1 METSSADLVCVLQQI
16 WESRAQYPEAVAL
29 SCAER
34 QLTYK
39 NLCLSAE
46 KLAGYLKQLGVTPGS
61 AVALCMERSIDWIV
75 AALAIMEAGAA
86 YVPLDSAW
94 PDSRLRFAVEDS
106 GAVVLVARAELLDRL
121 GVKARGVDPSRD
133 AAAIAAAPGN
143 LSAQNLSA
151 KDLSA
156 KDPSPAVVP
165 PDSLAYMIYTSG
177 STGVPKG
184 VEITHA
190 NLSHLVRWHRAAFAI
205 SRDDRA
211 SHLASLGFDAA
222 VWEIWP
228 SLCAGATLCLAND
241 EVRSS
246 PQMMQE
252 WMVRER
258 ITIGFVP
265 TVHAAPLMAME
276 WPASTRLRYML
287 TGGDKLHSF
296 PGRQLPFKVVNNY
309 GPAECTVVT
318 TSTVLEPGL
327 QGPPSIGR
335 AITGASV
342 YLLNEQGEQVR
353 DGEVGEIYI
362 GGDGVGRGYR
372 NLPDSTERNF
382 LPDAFAGVPGA
393 RMYRSGDCGCRRPN
407 GEIEFRGRIDRQAK
421 IRGQRVELDEIG
433 SILMQ
438 YPGIDFA
445 AASLNQSG
453 AGDAQLLAHVLFS
466 GDQPVPNA
474 QSLQQHLV
482 RSLPDYMVPSAF
494 VRLDSLPLSSNGK
507 IDLAMLPQP
516 SDENCLQSG
525 PRKEPATLVE
535 EKLLAMVK
543 ELLDNPNIS
552 VEDNFFLAG
561 GHSLLGM
568 QLIIR
573 LRNAFGLDLT
583 LRQLFE
589 GPTVERLA
597 VLIENKLIDEVNSIS
612 DEEAEISLTE

>member
-1 METSSADLVCVLQQI
+1 METSSADLLCVLQQI
-16 WESRAQYPEAVAL
+16 SKSRAQNPAAIAL
-29 SCAER
+29 SCGDR
-34 QLTYK
+34 QVNYQ
-39 NLCLSAE
+39 NLCLGAE
-46 KLAGYLKQLGVTPGS
+46 KLAEYLKQLGVTPGC

-75 AALAIMEAGAA
+75 AALAIMQAGAA

-106 GAVVLVARAELLDRL
+106 GAVALVARADLLDRL

-133 AAAIAAAPGN
+133 AAAIAGAPA
-143 LSAQNLSA
+143 LSPDGLSPRG
-151 KDLSA
+151 LSQEGL
-156 KDPSPAVVP
+156 SPEAVSS
-165 PDSLAYMIYTSG
+165 DSLAYMIYTSG

-190 NLSHLVRWHRAAFAI
+190 NLSHLVRWHRAAFGT
-205 SRDDRA
+205 SREDRA

-228 SLCAGATLCLAND
+228 YLCAGATLCLATD

-246 PQMMQE
+246 PQLMQQ
-252 WMVRER
+252 WIIREG

-276 WPASTRLRYML
+276 WPATTRLRYML

-296 PGRQLPFKVVNNY
+296 PRRQLPFQVVNNY
-309 GPAECTVVT
+309 GPAECTVVS
-318 TSTVLEPGL
+318 TSAVLEPGL
-327 QGPPSIGR
+327 QGTPSIGR

-342 YLLNEQGEQVR
+342 YLLNERGEQVR
-353 DGEVGEIYI
+353 DGEIGEIYI
-362 GGDGVGRGYR
+362 GGNGVGRGYR

-382 LPDAFAGVPGA
+382 LPDPFAGVPGA
-393 RMYRSGDCGCRRPN
+393 RMYRSGDCGCRRAD

-438 YPGIDFA
+438 YPGVDFA
-445 AASLNQSG
+445 AATLSQSD
-453 AGDAQLLAHVLFS
+453 AGEAQLIAHVLFS
-466 GDQPVPNA
+466 GDQPAPNA
-474 QSLQQHLV
+474 QTLQQHLL
-482 RSLPDYMVPSAF
+482 RSLPEYMVPSAF

-507 IDLAMLPQP
+507 IDLATLPQP
-516 SDENCLQSG
+516 SDANHLPSG

-543 ELLDNPNIS
+543 ELLDNPDIS

>member
-1 METSSADLVCVLQQI
+1 VETLSADFLCVLPQI
-16 WESRAQYPEAVAL
+16 SESRAQVPESIAL
-29 SCAER
+29 SCGDR
-34 QLTYK
+34 QLTYQ
-39 NLCLSAE
+39 NLCLRAE
-46 KLAGYLKQLGVTPGS
+46 KLAAYLRQLGVTPGS
-61 AVALCMERSIDWIV
+61 TVALCMERSIDWIV
-75 AALAIMEAGAA
+75 AALAIMQAGCA

-94 PDSRLRFAVEDS
+94 PDSRLRFAVEDA
-106 GAVVLVARAELLDRL
+106 GAVALVARSALLERL
-121 GVKARGVDPSRD
+121 AVKAHGVDPSRD
-133 AAAIAAAPGN
+133 AAAIAAMPAVSRDDV
-143 LSAQNLSA
+143 SAQDSLKTIS
-151 KDLSA
+151 
-156 KDPSPAVVP
+156 

-190 NLSHLVRWHRAAFAI
+190 NLSHLVQWHREAFGV
-205 SRDDRA
+205 SRADRA

-228 SLCAGATLCLAND
+228 YLCAGATLCLAND

-246 PQMMQE
+246 PQVMQQ
-252 WMVRER
+252 WMIRER
-258 ITIGFVP
+258 VTIGFVP
-265 TVHAAPLMAME
+265 TVHAGPLMAME
-276 WPASTRLRYML
+276 WPATTRLRYML

-309 GPAECTVVT
+309 GPAECTVVS
-318 TSTVLEPGL
+318 TSTILEPGSL
-327 QGPPSIGR
+327 GTPSIGR

-342 YLLNEQGEQVR
+342 YLLNERGEQVR

-362 GGDGVGRGYR
+362 GGNGVGRGYR

-382 LPDAFAGVPGA
+382 LPDPFAGLPGA
-393 RMYRSGDCGCRRPN
+393 RMYRSGDCGCRRGD

-445 AASLNQSG
+445 AATLSKSG
-453 AGDAQLLAHVLFS
+453 ADDQLTAHVLFS

-474 QSLQQHLV
+474 QSLQQHLL
-482 RSLPDYMVPSAF
+482 RSLPEYMVPSVF

-507 IDLAMLPQP
+507 IDLATLPQP
-516 SDENCLQSG
+516 SDANRLQSG

-543 ELLDNPNIS
+543 ELLDNPDIS

-568 QLIIR
+568 QLVIR

-597 VLIENKLIDEVNSIS
+597 VLIENKLIDEVNAIS

>member
-1 METSSADLVCVLQQI
+1 VETLSADVLCVLQQI
-16 WESRAQYPEAVAL
+16 SEAGVQLPESIAL
-29 SCAER
+29 SCGDR
-34 QLTYK
+34 QLTYQ
-39 NLCLSAE
+39 NLCLRAD
-46 KLAGYLKQLGVTPGS
+46 KLAAYLKQLGVTPGS

-75 AALAIMEAGAA
+75 AALAIMQAGAA

-106 GAVVLVARAELLDRL
+106 GAAALVARSVLLDRL
-121 GVKARGVDPSRD
+121 AVKAHGVDPARD
-133 AAAIAAAPGN
+133 AAAIAAAPA
-143 LSAQNLSA
+143 LSSEPV
-151 KDLSA
+151 STE
-156 KDPSPAVVP
+156 
-165 PDSLAYMIYTSG
+165 SLAYMIYTSG

-190 NLSHLVRWHRAAFAI
+190 NLSHLVQWHREAFGVN
-205 SRDDRA
+205 RTDRA

-228 SLCAGATLCLAND
+228 YLCAGATVCLAND

-246 PQMMQE
+246 PQLMQQ

-258 ITIGFVP
+258 VTIGFVP
-265 TVHAAPLMAME
+265 TVHAGPLMAME
-276 WPASTRLRYML
+276 WPATTRLRYML

-309 GPAECTVVT
+309 GPAECTVVS
-318 TSTVLEPGL
+318 TSTILEPGS
-327 QGPPSIGR
+327 QGTPSIGR
-335 AITGASV
+335 AITGTSV
-342 YLLNEQGEQVR
+342 YLLNERGEQVR
-353 DGEVGEIYI
+353 DGQVGEIYI
-362 GGDGVGRGYR
+362 GGTGVGRGYR

-382 LPDAFAGVPGA
+382 LHDPFAGMPGA
-393 RMYRSGDCGCRRPN
+393 RMYRSGDCGCRRAD

-433 SILMQ
+433 SVLMK

-445 AASLNQSG
+445 AATLNNSG
-453 AGDAQLLAHVLFS
+453 AGEAQLVAHVLFS
-466 GDQPVPNA
+466 GDQPVPGAEN
-474 QSLQQHLV
+474 LQEHLLH
-482 RSLPDYMVPSAF
+482 SLPEYMVPPVF
-494 VRLDSLPLSSNGK
+494 VRLDSLPLSANGK
-507 IDLAMLPQP
+507 VDLATLPPP
-516 SDENCLQSG
+516 SDTNRLQSG

-535 EKLLAMVK
+535 EKLLTMVK
-543 ELLDNPNIS
+543 ELLDNPEIS

-568 QLIIR
+568 QLVIR

>member
-1 METSSADLVCVLQQI
+1 
-16 WESRAQYPEAVAL
+16 
-29 SCAER
+29 
-34 QLTYK
+34 
-39 NLCLSAE
+39 
-46 KLAGYLKQLGVTPGS
+46 
-61 AVALCMERSIDWIV
+61 
-75 AALAIMEAGAA
+75 
-86 YVPLDSAW
+86 
-94 PDSRLRFAVEDS
+94 
-106 GAVVLVARAELLDRL
+106 
-121 GVKARGVDPSRD
+121 
-133 AAAIAAAPGN
+133 
-143 LSAQNLSA
+143 
-151 KDLSA
+151 
-156 KDPSPAVVP
+156 
-165 PDSLAYMIYTSG
+165 MIYTSG

-190 NLSHLVRWHRAAFAI
+190 NLAHLVRWHRDAFGVT
-205 SRDDRA
+205 REDRA

-228 SLCAGATLCLAND
+228 YLCAGATLCLASD

-246 PQMMQE
+246 PQLMHE
-252 WMVRER
+252 WMIRER
-258 ITIGFVP
+258 VTIGFVP
-265 TVHAAPLMAME
+265 TVHAGPLMAME
-276 WPASTRLRYML
+276 WPATTRLRYML

-296 PGRQLPFKVVNNY
+296 PGHQLPFRVVNNY
-309 GPAECTVVT
+309 GPAECTVVS
-318 TSTVLEPGL
+318 TSIVLEPGL
-327 QGPPSIGR
+327 SGTPTIGR
-335 AITGASV
+335 AIAGASV
-342 YLLNEQGEQVR
+342 YLLNERGEQVR
-353 DGEVGEIYI
+353 DGEVGELYI
-362 GGDGVGRGYR
+362 GGNGVGRGYR

-382 LPDAFAGVPGA
+382 LPDPFANVPGA
-393 RMYRSGDCGCRRPN
+393 RMYRSGDCGCRRPD

-445 AASLNQSG
+445 AATLDNSG
-453 AGDAQLLAHVLFS
+453 AGEAQLRAHVLFS

-474 QSLQQHLV
+474 QSLQQHLL
-482 RSLPDYMVPSAF
+482 RSLPDYMVPSIF
-494 VRLDSLPLSSNGK
+494 FRLDSLPLSPNGK
-507 IDLAMLPQP
+507 IDLAALSAP
-516 SDENCLQSG
+516 SEAGRLQSG

-543 ELLDNPNIS
+543 ELLDNPDIS

-568 QLIIR
+568 QLVIR

-597 VLIENKLIDEVNSIS
+597 VLIENKLIDEVNAIT

>member
-1 METSSADLVCVLQQI
+1 METLSDDFVCVLQQI
-16 WESRAQYPEAVAL
+16 SESRAQFPEPIAL
-29 SCAER
+29 SCGDQ
-34 QLTYK
+34 QLSYQ
-39 NLCLSAE
+39 NLYLRSE
-46 KLAGYLKQLGVTPGS
+46 KLARYLKQLGVTPGS

-75 AALAIMEAGAA
+75 AALAIMRAGAA
-86 YVPLDSAW
+86 YVPLDATW

-106 GAVVLVARAELLDRL
+106 GAVALVARTALLDRL
-121 GVKARGVDPSRD
+121 AVRARGVDPSRD
-133 AAAIAAAPGN
+133 AAAIAAA
-143 LSAQNLSA
+143 LSPSEE
-151 KDLSA
+151 DL
-156 KDPSPAVVP
+156 PPEAVS

-190 NLSHLVRWHRAAFAI
+190 NLSHLVQWHREAFGV
-205 SRDDRA
+205 SRADRA

-228 SLCAGATLCLAND
+228 YLCAGATLCLAND

-246 PQMMQE
+246 PQLMQQ

-265 TVHAAPLMAME
+265 TVHAGPLMTME
-276 WPASTRLRYML
+276 WPAATRLRYIL

-296 PGRQLPFKVVNNY
+296 PGRQLPFNVVNNY
-309 GPAECTVVT
+309 GPAECTVVS
-318 TSTVLEPGL
+318 TSAVLEPGS
-327 QGPPSIGR
+327 QGTPSIGR
-335 AITGASV
+335 AIARASV
-342 YLLNEQGEQVR
+342 YLLNERGEQVR

-362 GGDGVGRGYR
+362 GGNGVGRGYR

-382 LPDAFAGVPGA
+382 LPDPFIKTPGA
-393 RMYRSGDCGCRRPN
+393 RMYRSGDCGCRRAD

-421 IRGQRVELDEIG
+421 VRGQRVELDEIG

-445 AASLNQSG
+445 AATLNSSG
-453 AGDAQLLAHVLFS
+453 AGEAQLMAHVLFS
-466 GDQPVPNA
+466 ADHPVA
-474 QSLQQHLV
+474 DTQGLQQHLV
-482 RSLPDYMVPSAF
+482 RSLPEYMVPSVF

-507 IDLAMLPQP
+507 IDLSTLPPP
-516 SDENCLQSG
+516 SDANRLKSG

-543 ELLDNPNIS
+543 ELLDNPDVS

-568 QLIIR
+568 QLVIR

-597 VLIENKLIDEVNSIS
+597 VLIENKLIDEVSSIS
-612 DEEAEISLTE
+612 DEEAETSLT